1 MQIIINSVYISSDDV
16 NGWTQAL
23 ARSFPRRSQLKLNKV
38 CGGVFD
44 GDAMM
49 KSVLVCAQRMM
60 NNV

>member
-1 MQIIINSVYISSDDV
+1 MSMVGPKLSRVHSLA
-16 NGWTQAL
+16 AL
-23 ARSFPRRSQLKLNKV
+23 ALNKV